1 MVFFRKKKREEA
13 IKEIKDLVEGRKV
26 PEEVKET
33 EEKEVLEEKEETPKE
48 EVEKKAEEVAEEK
61 REKEV
66 EEKKEEVV
74 VPERRPAFAPLFV
87 KLERYRAVLDTIND
101 LKTALLMVKNALNIQ
116 RQIEGL
122 KEENRRFLEAAVR
135 KIDKKIASLDA
146 EFLRPA
152 GFEEEYPPVTYE
164 PSGLEGVVE
173 DLKKQIE
180 SLKSELKTIT

>member
-33 EEKEVLEEKEETPKE
+33 GEKEVLEEKEETPKE
-48 EVEKKAEEVAEEK
+48 EVEKKAEEVTEEK

-74 VPERRPAFAPLFV
+74 HERRPAFAPLFV

>member
-48 EVEKKAEEVAEEK
+48 EVEKKTEEVAEEK
-61 REKEV
+61 REKKV
-66 EEKKEEVV
+66 EEKKEEV

>member
-1 MVFFRKKKREEA
+1 MFFRKKKREEA

-48 EVEKKAEEVAEEK
+48 EVEKKTEEVAEEK
-61 REKEV
+61 REKKV
-66 EEKKEEVV
+66 EEKKEEV

>member
-1 MVFFRKKKREEA
+1 MVFFRKKKKEEA
-13 IKEIKDLVEGRKV
+13 IKEIKDLIEGRKV

-33 EEKEVLEEKEETPKE
+33 EEVEVPGEKEETPKE
-48 EVEKKAEEVAEEK
+48 EVEKEPEEK

-164 PSGLEGVVE
+164 PGSLEGVVE